1 MAATNDRR
9 ALVNL
14 SVAAGSV
21 AMFAVAWAGIAQGD
35 ADRFAQADVP
45 AAMAMAVAPAQPVG
59 ATVMNAAPTVG
70 DGQASSP
77 AAPRR
82 VVIVRQSRAS

>member
-21 AMFAVAWAGIAQGD
+21 AMFAVAWAGITQGD

-45 AAMAMAVAPAQPVG
+45 VAMAMAVAPVEPVG
-59 ATVMNAAPTVG
+59 APVLTSAPAVG
-70 DGQASSP
+70 DGQASP
-77 AAPRR
+77 QTAPRR